1 MGEECLAELALL
13 NIHKYRIIQIDEIIL
28 LIFAD
33 IKKINLDSAL

>member
-13 NIHKYRIIQIDEIIL
+13 NIYKYGIIQIDEIIL